1 MPREDLVDD
10 ALTNTL
16 TNTLTDVGSYADNN
30 TSVTWTAW
38 SSTVEF
44 GLTSGI
50 WQSWTVTSSS
60 TLAPPDFQAYAQPVP
75 TPEEL
80 AENERWRATAAEAEA
95 AAERLL
101 REHLDAEQVAQLERD
116 RAFVVSVSSGR
127 RYKIKRGR
135 QGNVV
140 EIDARG
146 RSLRKFC
153 IHADLYV
160 PDPDTMLAQKLLL
173 ETDEAAFH
181 RIANIT
187 EAA

>member
-1 MPREDLVDD
+1 MPREDMVDD
-10 ALTNTL
+10 ALTNAL
-16 TNTLTDVGSYADNN
+16 TGADNN
-30 TSVTWTAW
+30 ISVTWTAW
-38 SSTVEF
+38 SGTVEC
-44 GLTSGI
+44 GITSGI

-60 TLAPPDFQAYAQPVP
+60 TLVPDFQAYAQPVP

-80 AENERWRATAAEAEA
+80 AENERRRATAAEAEA

-146 RSLRKFC
+146 RTLRKFC
-153 IHADLYV
+153 IHPDLYI

-173 ETDEAAFH
+173 ETDEAAFR